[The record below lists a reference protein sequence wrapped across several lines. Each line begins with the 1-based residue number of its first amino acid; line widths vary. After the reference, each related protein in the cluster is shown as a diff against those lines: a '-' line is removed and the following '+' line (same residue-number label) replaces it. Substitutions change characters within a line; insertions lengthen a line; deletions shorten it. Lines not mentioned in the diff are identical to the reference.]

1 MTREGRRLL
10 RDDSGS
16 FALEATTVLPLAMIL
31 TFLTLFFALF
41 VSQSSVLYY
50 GASITAERAAFGWS
64 NSAKDAKT
72 GAYPEGRYD
81 GLYWR
86 LTNDALLQGW
96 LGLATGDGDVR
107 VPLASAGEAA
117 NGASAKDKLAKW
129 GATMP
134 AAATGSIAY
143 RNVGVMSD
151 VTVEASAAWLPEA
164 LVRFRGQERASA
176 KTSALVVEPTELIR
190 TFDLIRYYSAK
201 MKTGSEGGSLR
212 DKAAGVLLGRKP

>member
-1 MTREGRRLL
+1 MTGAGGRLP

-16 FALEATTVLPLAMIL
+16 FTLEATMVLPLAMIL
-31 TFLTLFFALF
+31 TCLTLLFALF
-41 VSQSSVLYY
+41 VSQGSVLYY
-50 GASITAERAAFGWS
+50 GASVTAERAAFAWS
-64 NSAKDAKT
+64 NSAKDART

-96 LGLATGDGDVR
+96 LGLATGDGDVS
-107 VPLASAGEAA
+107 VPLESAGVAA
-117 NGASAKDKLAKW
+117 NGASPKDKLAKW
-129 GATMP
+129 GASMP
-134 AAATGSIAY
+134 ASATGSIAY
-143 RNVGVMSD
+143 RNVGVTSD

-176 KTSALVVEPTELIR
+176 KTSAVVVEPTELIR

-201 MKTGSEGGSLR
+201 MKAGSDGGSLR
-212 DKAAGVLLGRKP
+212 GKAADVLLGRKP

>member
-1 MTREGRRLL
+1 MTREGVRLP

-16 FALEATTVLPLAMIL
+16 FTLEATMVLPLAMML
-31 TFLTLFFALF
+31 TCLTLIFALF

-50 GASITAERAAFGWS
+50 GSSITAERAAFGWS

-72 GAYPEGRYD
+72 GAYPEGQYD

-86 LTNDALLQGW
+86 LSNDALLQGW
-96 LGLATGDGDVR
+96 FGLATGDGDVR
-107 VPLASAGEAA
+107 VPLEPEGESA

-129 GATMP
+129 GAAMP
-134 AAATGSIAY
+134 AAASGSIAY
-143 RNVGVMSD
+143 RNIGVKSD
-151 VTVEASAAWLPEA
+151 VTVEASAAWLPGA

-176 KTSALVVEPTELIR
+176 KASALVVEPTELIR

-201 MKTGSEGGSLR
+201 MKSGSNGGSLR
-212 DKAAGVLLGRKP
+212 EKAAGVLLGRKP